1 MTAPAREAPARE
13 DGLILVDKPV
23 GPTSH
28 DVVARVRRTRGT
40 RRVGHTGT
48 LDPFASGLLLICVNR
63 ATRLVEY
70 LHGFPKEYIA
80 VAELGRVTDTLDPE
94 GEVTATQEGWQSL
107 EMAGISAALD
117 ELAARRS
124 QLPPVFSAKKVA
136 GEAAHRRIRRG
147 EEVRLE
153 PVPVTIHGLELL
165 GWDPPFLEFRALV
178 STGTYIRAMARD
190 VGEILGVGGHLRHLR
205 RTGIGPFQVTQA
217 VALDA
222 LDDAARVDR
231 AWVSSLEAL
240 GHLPQVELTWAE
252 VEAVLAGRPVPAPGE
267 SSILPGDPVALAADG
282 RLLAVAEARGDVLQP
297 RKVFPI
303 E

>member
-1 MTAPAREAPARE
+1 MKPPVRD
-13 DGLILVDKPV
+13 DGLLLVDKPV

-28 DVVARVRRTRGT
+28 DVVARVRRALGT

-48 LDPFASGLLLICVNR
+48 LDPFASGLLLVCVNR

-70 LHGFPKEYIA
+70 LHGFAKEYVA

-94 GEVTATQEGWQSL
+94 GEVTATHDGWQSL
-107 EMAGISAALD
+107 DSGAIRTGLD
-117 ELAARRS
+117 ELGGRPT

-153 PVPVTIHGLELL
+153 PVPVTIHALELL
-165 GWDPPFLEFRALV
+165 RWTPPLLEFRAVV

-190 VGEILGVGGHLRHLR
+190 LGEILGVGAHLRRLR
-205 RTGIGPFQVTQA
+205 RTGIGPFQVTEA

-222 LDDAARVDR
+222 LDALDGPTPRAGTWLSALDAV
-231 AWVSSLEAL
+231 
-240 GHLPQVELTWAE
+240 GHLPQLQLTATE
-252 VEAVLAGRPVPAPGE
+252 VQAILAGRSLP
-267 SSILPGDPVALAADG
+267 SPGDAPFSTGAAVALSTEG
-282 RLLAVAEARGDVLQP
+282 RLLAVAEARGDSLQP
-297 RKVFPI
+297 RKVFPL